1 MVGRDL
7 HAQQRKD
14 AGEQQAQDGGDER
27 FAHKGAAQAG
37 ELAGGGGG
45 VGLGERKDARGDAV
59 AGDAGPSASGEDG
72 VGQDEHHKGERLVLG
87 DEANGTPNGQ
97 KELEQ
102 AEGDAPP
109 KSAFGN
115 GARLSANGLG
125 LAQDKVDGRRKTDER
140 DGGSEHAETPHK
152 LKPTKAGV
160 YPIVT
165 KICAAFGDCAQ
176 QPAIITRVRG
186 GVAQCS
192 GDLRD
197 NGRELHGNVKA
208 S

>member
-27 FAHKGAAQAG
+27 FAHKGSAQAG
-37 ELAGGGGG
+37 ELAGGDGGIG
-45 VGLGERKDARGDAV
+45 PGERKDARGDAV
-59 AGDAGPSASGEDG
+59 AGDASPSATGEDG
-72 VGQDEHHKGERLVLG
+72 VGQDEYHKGERLVLG
-87 DEANGTPNGQ
+87 DEANSAPDGQ

-115 GARLSANGLG
+115 GARLCANGLG

>member
-1 MVGRDL
+1 MVGRNL
-7 HAQQRKD
+7 HAQQRKN

-59 AGDAGPSASGEDG
+59 AGDAGPSATGENG
-72 VGQDEHHKGERLVLG
+72 IGQDEHHKGERLVLR
-87 DEANGTPNGQ
+87 DETNSAPDGQ
-97 KELEQ
+97 KDLEQ
-102 AEGDAPP
+102 TEGDAPGD
-109 KSAFGN
+109 SALGN
-115 GARLSANGLG
+115 GARLCANGLG

-165 KICAAFGDCAQ
+165 KICAAIGGCAQ
-176 QPAIITRVRG
+176 QPAILTRTCG

>member
-37 ELAGGGGG
+37 ELASGGGSVGG
-45 VGLGERKDARGDAV
+45 GERKDARCDAV
-59 AGDAGPSASGEDG
+59 AGDAGPGATGEDG
-72 VGQDEHHKGERLVLG
+72 VGQDEHHEGERLVLG
-87 DEANGTPNGQ
+87 DEANGAPNGQ

-152 LKPTKAGV
+152 LKTYESGGLP
-160 YPIVT
+160 
-165 KICAAFGDCAQ
+165 DCYQDMRSNWWLRTTTSHINA
-176 QPAIITRVRG
+176 RVWRCG
-186 GVAQCS
+186 AM
-192 GDLRD
+192 
-197 NGRELHGNVKA
+197 
-208 S
+208 

>member
-45 VGLGERKDARGDAV
+45 VGPGERKDARCDAV
-59 AGDAGPSASGEDG
+59 AGDAGPSASGDNG
-72 VGQDEHHKGERLVLG
+72 VGQDEHHKGERLVLS
-87 DEANGTPNGQ
+87 DEANGAPDGQ

-102 AEGDAPP
+102 AEGDAPGEG
-109 KSAFGN
+109 ALGD

-125 LAQDKVDGRRKTDER
+125 LAQNKADGRRKTDER

-152 LKPTKAGV
+152 LKPTKAGI

-165 KICAAFGDCAQ
+165 KVCAAIGGCAQ
-176 QPAIITRVRG
+176 QPAILTRTCG

>member
-37 ELAGGGGG
+37 ELAGGGGS
-45 VGLGERKDARGDAV
+45 VGPGKRKDARGDAV
-59 AGDAGPSASGEDG
+59 AGDAGPGAAGKDG

-87 DEANGTPNGQ
+87 DEANGAPNGQ

-102 AEGDAPP
+102 AEDDAPP

-125 LAQDKVDGRRKTDER
+125 LAQDKVDGRRKTDE
-140 DGGSEHAETPHK
+140 
-152 LKPTKAGV
+152 
-160 YPIVT
+160 
-165 KICAAFGDCAQ
+165 
-176 QPAIITRVRG
+176 
-186 GVAQCS
+186 
-192 GDLRD
+192 
-197 NGRELHGNVKA
+197 
-208 S
+208 

>member
-1 MVGRDL
+1 MALEQEEQADHEHGDDGPLEQDAQGVDPGKSCWTRL

-14 AGEQQAQDGGDER
+14 AGEQQAQDGGDEW

-59 AGDAGPSASGEDG
+59 ACDAGPSAAGEDG

-87 DEANGTPNGQ
+87 DEANGAPNGQ

-109 KSAFGN
+109 RA
-115 GARLSANGLG
+115 L
-125 LAQDKVDGRRKTDER
+125 LATVPD
-140 DGGSEHAETPHK
+140 
-152 LKPTKAGV
+152 
-160 YPIVT
+160 
-165 KICAAFGDCAQ
+165 
-176 QPAIITRVRG
+176 
-186 GVAQCS
+186 
-192 GDLRD
+192 
-197 NGRELHGNVKA
+197 
-208 S
+208 